1 MRTYTNLV
9 YGLGAVVL
17 GVSAFLPLVL
27 GVVFAILG
35 SLMVA
40 MAYIS
45 QLLDVGAKHNAAI
58 QLLTDII
65 SEVQREVNQL
75 KLRAGMFD
83 DQ

>member
-1 MRTYTNLV
+1 MKFYTNLV

-17 GVSAFLPLVL
+17 ATSAFVPLVL
-27 GVVFAILG
+27 GVVFAIFG

-58 QLLTDII
+58 KMLTDII

-83 DQ
+83 E